1 MVKKA
6 HHGCS
11 RVQTIA
17 SDEKDLPSLSLCSFS
32 RYLASPLG
40 GEEVLVNQVGACI
53 IYIGDVLDYGP
64 ATSAEERVRMPSR
77 STPDYI
83 SEGCK

>member
-1 MVKKA
+1 MA
-6 HHGCS
+6 
-11 RVQTIA
+11 IA

-40 GEEVLVNQVGACI
+40 GERSLVNQVGACI

-64 ATSAEERVRMPSR
+64 ATSAEEARAECCHARVN
-77 STPDYI
+77 DYL
-83 SEGCK
+83 